1 MERKR
6 HTFKEWFLATRP
18 WSFPAS
24 SMPVAVT
31 LAFLY
36 WRGFEVNWP
45 VVLWT
50 LLSVILF
57 HAAGNTWSDYS
68 DFKRGVDREDTIGGM
83 SITSGEFLPDEI
95 KCLSMLLLAV
105 AAVSGLSLMLATGLP
120 TLYLGLAGIALTMM
134 YPFLK
139 YHALG
144 DIDIFLTYSL
154 LPVLGTSYVA
164 TGVFVMDVLWLVLP
178 IGLITVGILHIN
190 NTRDIE
196 HDKRAGIRTFAML
209 AGKRA
214 SAFIYCMEVTLP
226 FVWVVGCVIY
236 GSMPLWS
243 LIVLLALKPAID
255 NSRKAFIFPKEGMKA
270 VIGVDEATAKLQLM
284 FSLLLVV
291 SFFVAS
297 FKDWICP
304 LRQE

>member
-31 LAFLY
+31 LAFMY

-45 VVLWT
+45 VGLWT

-83 SITSGEFLPDEI
+83 SITSGEFLPSEI

-105 AAVSGLSLMLATGLP
+105 ATVSGLSLMLATGLP
-120 TLYLGLAGIALTMM
+120 TLYLGLAGLALTMM

-139 YHALG
+139 YHAMG

-164 TGVFVMDVLWLVLP
+164 TGAFVMDALWLVLP

-196 HDKRAGIRTFAML
+196 HDKRAGIHTIAML

-214 SAFIYCMEVTLP
+214 SAFIYCMEVTVP
-226 FVWVVGCVIY
+226 FVWVAICIIY
-236 GSMPLWS
+236 NSMPLWS

-255 NSRKAFIFPKEGMKA
+255 NSRKALLFPKEGMQA
-270 VIGVDEATAKLQLM
+270 VVGVDEATAKLQLM

-291 SFFVAS
+291 SFFIAS
-297 FKDWICP
+297 
-304 LRQE
+304 LV

>member
-1 MERKR
+1 MQRKR
-6 HTFKEWFLATRP
+6 HTFKDWFLAARP

-36 WRGFEVNWP
+36 WRGFEVNWL
-45 VVLWT
+45 VGLWT

-83 SITSGEFLPDEI
+83 SITSGEFLPGEI

-154 LPVLGTSYVA
+154 LPVMGTSYVA

-196 HDKRAGIRTFAML
+196 HDKRAGIHTFAMF

-214 SAFIYCMEVTLP
+214 SALIYCMEVTLP

-297 FKDWICP
+297 
-304 LRQE
+304 LV

>member
-6 HTFKEWFLATRP
+6 HTFKEWLLATRP

-45 VVLWT
+45 VGLWT

-83 SITSGEFLPDEI
+83 SITSGEFLPSEI

-105 AAVSGLSLMLATGLP
+105 ATVSGLSLMLATGLP
-120 TLYLGLAGIALTMM
+120 TLYLGLAGLALTMM

-139 YHALG
+139 YHAMG

-154 LPVLGTSYVA
+154 LPVMGTSYVA
-164 TGVFVMDVLWLVLP
+164 TGAFVMDALWLVLP

-196 HDKRAGIRTFAML
+196 HDKRAGIHTFAML

-214 SAFIYCMEVTLP
+214 SAFIYCMEVTVP
-226 FVWVVGCVIY
+226 FVWVAICIIY
-236 GSMPLWS
+236 NSMPLWS

-255 NSRKAFIFPKEGMKA
+255 NSRKALLFPKEGMQA
-270 VIGVDEATAKLQLM
+270 VVGVDEATAKLQLM

-291 SFFVAS
+291 SFFIAS
-297 FKDWICP
+297 
-304 LRQE
+304 LV

>member
-6 HTFKEWFLATRP
+6 HTFKEWLLATRP

-45 VVLWT
+45 VGLWT

-83 SITSGEFLPDEI
+83 SITSGEFLPSEI

-105 AAVSGLSLMLATGLP
+105 ATVSGLSLMLATGLP
-120 TLYLGLAGIALTMM
+120 TLYLGLAGLALTMM

-154 LPVLGTSYVA
+154 LPVMGTSYVA
-164 TGVFVMDVLWLVLP
+164 TGAFVMDALWLVLP

-196 HDKRAGIRTFAML
+196 HDKRAGIHTFAML

-214 SAFIYCMEVTLP
+214 SAFIYCMEVTVP
-226 FVWVVGCVIY
+226 FVWVAICIIY
-236 GSMPLWS
+236 NSMPLWS

-255 NSRKAFIFPKEGMKA
+255 NSRKALLFPKEGMQA
-270 VIGVDEATAKLQLM
+270 VVGVDEATAKLQLM

-291 SFFVAS
+291 SFFIAS
-297 FKDWICP
+297 
-304 LRQE
+304 LV

>member
-6 HTFKEWFLATRP
+6 HTFKEWLLATRP

-45 VVLWT
+45 VGLWT

-83 SITSGEFLPDEI
+83 SITSGEFLPSEI

-120 TLYLGLAGIALTMM
+120 TLYLGLAGLALTMM

-144 DIDIFLTYSL
+144 DVDIFLTYSL

-164 TGVFVMDVLWLVLP
+164 TGAFVMDVLWLVLP

-196 HDKRAGIRTFAML
+196 HDKRAGIHTFAML

-214 SAFIYCMEVTLP
+214 SAFIYCMEVTVP
-226 FVWVVGCVIY
+226 FVWVAICIIY
-236 GSMPLWS
+236 NSMPLWS

-255 NSRKAFIFPKEGMKA
+255 NSRKALMFPKEGMKA
-270 VIGVDEATAKLQLM
+270 VVGVDEATAKLQLM
-284 FSLLLVV
+284 FSLLLIV

-297 FKDWICP
+297 
-304 LRQE
+304 LV

>member
-1 MERKR
+1 
-6 HTFKEWFLATRP
+6 
-18 WSFPAS
+18 
-24 SMPVAVT
+24 MPVAVT

-36 WRGFEVNWP
+36 WRGFEVNWL
-45 VVLWT
+45 VGLWT

-68 DFKRGVDREDTIGGM
+68 DFRRGVDREDTIGGM
-83 SITSGEFLPDEI
+83 SITSGEFLPSEI

-105 AAVSGLSLMLATGLP
+105 ATVSGLSLMLATGLP
-120 TLYLGLAGIALTMM
+120 TLYLGLAGLALTMM

-154 LPVLGTSYVA
+154 LPVMGTSYVA
-164 TGVFVMDVLWLVLP
+164 TGAFVMDALWLVLP

-196 HDKRAGIRTFAML
+196 HDKRAGIHTFAML

-255 NSRKAFIFPKEGMKA
+255 NSRKAFMFPKEGMKA

-297 FKDWICP
+297 
-304 LRQE
+304 LV

>member
-6 HTFKEWFLATRP
+6 HTFKEWLLATRP

-45 VVLWT
+45 VGLWT

-83 SITSGEFLPDEI
+83 SITSGEFLPSEI

-105 AAVSGLSLMLATGLP
+105 ATVSGLSLMLATGLP
-120 TLYLGLAGIALTMM
+120 TLYLGLAGLALTMM

-139 YHALG
+139 YHAMG

-154 LPVLGTSYVA
+154 LPVMGTSYVA
-164 TGVFVMDVLWLVLP
+164 TGAFVMDALWLVLP

-196 HDKRAGIRTFAML
+196 HDKRAGIHTFAML

-214 SAFIYCMEVTLP
+214 SAFIYCMEVTVP
-226 FVWVVGCVIY
+226 FVWVAICIIY
-236 GSMPLWS
+236 NSMPLWS

-255 NSRKAFIFPKEGMKA
+255 NSRKALLFPKEGMQA
-270 VIGVDEATAKLQLM
+270 VVGVDEATAKLQLI

-291 SFFVAS
+291 SFFIAS
-297 FKDWICP
+297 
-304 LRQE
+304 LV

>member
-1 MERKR
+1 MQRKR

-45 VVLWT
+45 VGLWT

-83 SITSGEFLPDEI
+83 SITSGEFLPSEI

-144 DIDIFLTYSL
+144 DVDIFLTYSL

-164 TGVFVMDVLWLVLP
+164 TGAFVMDVLWLVLP

-196 HDKRAGIRTFAML
+196 HDKRAGIHTFAML

-214 SAFIYCMEVTLP
+214 SAFIYCMEVTVP
-226 FVWVVGCVIY
+226 FVWVAICIIY
-236 GSMPLWS
+236 NSMPLWS

-255 NSRKAFIFPKEGMKA
+255 NSRKALLFPKEGMQA
-270 VIGVDEATAKLQLM
+270 VVGVDEATAKLQLM
-284 FSLLLVV
+284 FSLLLIV

-297 FKDWICP
+297 
-304 LRQE
+304 LV

>member
-1 MERKR
+1 MQRKR
-6 HTFKEWFLATRP
+6 HTFKDWFLATRP

-36 WRGFEVNWP
+36 WRGFEVNWL
-45 VVLWT
+45 VGLWT

-83 SITSGEFLPDEI
+83 SITSGEFLLGEI

-154 LPVLGTSYVA
+154 LPVMGTSYVA

-196 HDKRAGIRTFAML
+196 HDKRAGIHTFAMF

-214 SAFIYCMEVTLP
+214 SALIYCMEVTLP

-297 FKDWICP
+297 
-304 LRQE
+304 LV

>member
-1 MERKR
+1 MQRKR
-6 HTFKEWFLATRP
+6 HTFKDWFLATRP

-45 VVLWT
+45 VGLWT

-83 SITSGEFLPDEI
+83 SITSGEFLPGEI

-154 LPVLGTSYVA
+154 LPVMGTSYVA
-164 TGVFVMDVLWLVLP
+164 TGAFVMDVLWLVLP

-196 HDKRAGIRTFAML
+196 HDKRAGIHTFAML

-226 FVWVVGCVIY
+226 FVWVVGGVIY

-297 FKDWICP
+297 
-304 LRQE
+304 LV

>member
-6 HTFKEWFLATRP
+6 HTFKEWLLATRP

-45 VVLWT
+45 VGLWT

-83 SITSGEFLPDEI
+83 SITSGEFLPSEI

-105 AAVSGLSLMLATGLP
+105 ATVSGLSLMLATGLP

-144 DIDIFLTYSL
+144 DVDIFLTYSL

-164 TGVFVMDVLWLVLP
+164 TGAFVMDALWLVLP

-196 HDKRAGIRTFAML
+196 HDKRAGIHTFAML

-214 SAFIYCMEVTLP
+214 SAFIYCMEVTVP
-226 FVWVVGCVIY
+226 FVWVAICIIY
-236 GSMPLWS
+236 NSMPLWS

-255 NSRKAFIFPKEGMKA
+255 NSRKALLFPKEGMQA
-270 VIGVDEATAKLQLM
+270 VVGVDEATAKLQLM

-291 SFFVAS
+291 SFFIAS
-297 FKDWICP
+297 
-304 LRQE
+304 LV

>member
-45 VVLWT
+45 VGLWT
-50 LLSVILF
+50 LLSVVLF

-83 SITSGEFLPDEI
+83 SITSGEFLPSEI

-120 TLYLGLAGIALTMM
+120 TLYLGLAGLALTMM

-144 DIDIFLTYSL
+144 DVDIFLTYSL
-154 LPVLGTSYVA
+154 LPVMGTSYVA
-164 TGVFVMDVLWLVLP
+164 TGAFVMDVLWLVLP

-196 HDKRAGIRTFAML
+196 HDKRAGIHTFAMF

-214 SAFIYCMEVTLP
+214 SALIYCMEVTLP

-297 FKDWICP
+297 
-304 LRQE
+304 LV

>member
-6 HTFKEWFLATRP
+6 HTFKEWLLATRP

-31 LAFLY
+31 LSFLY

-45 VVLWT
+45 VGLWT

-83 SITSGEFLPDEI
+83 SITSGEFLPSEI
-95 KCLSMLLLAV
+95 KYLSMLLLAV
-105 AAVSGLSLMLATGLP
+105 ATVSGLSLMLATGLP
-120 TLYLGLAGIALTMM
+120 TLYLGLAGLALTMM

-139 YHALG
+139 YHAMG

-164 TGVFVMDVLWLVLP
+164 TGAFVMDALWLVLP

-196 HDKRAGIRTFAML
+196 HDKRAGIHTFAML

-214 SAFIYCMEVTLP
+214 SAFIYCMEVTVP
-226 FVWVVGCVIY
+226 FVWVAICIIY
-236 GSMPLWS
+236 NSMPLWS

-255 NSRKAFIFPKEGMKA
+255 NSRKALLFPKEGMQA
-270 VIGVDEATAKLQLM
+270 VVGVDEATAKLQLM

-291 SFFVAS
+291 SFFIAS
-297 FKDWICP
+297 
-304 LRQE
+304 LV

>member
-6 HTFKEWFLATRP
+6 HTFKEWLLATRP

-45 VVLWT
+45 VGLWT

-83 SITSGEFLPDEI
+83 SITSGEFIPSEI

-105 AAVSGLSLMLATGLP
+105 ATVSGLSLMLATGLP
-120 TLYLGLAGIALTMM
+120 TLYLGLAGLALTMM

-154 LPVLGTSYVA
+154 LPVMGTSYVA
-164 TGVFVMDVLWLVLP
+164 TGAFVMDALWLVLP

-196 HDKRAGIRTFAML
+196 HDKRAGIHTFAML

-214 SAFIYCMEVTLP
+214 SAFIYCMEVTVP
-226 FVWVVGCVIY
+226 FVWVAICIIY
-236 GSMPLWS
+236 NSMPLWS

-255 NSRKAFIFPKEGMKA
+255 NSRKALLFPKEGMQA
-270 VIGVDEATAKLQLM
+270 VVGVDEATAKLQLM

-291 SFFVAS
+291 SFFIAS
-297 FKDWICP
+297 
-304 LRQE
+304 LV

>member
-45 VVLWT
+45 VGLWT

-83 SITSGEFLPDEI
+83 SITSGEFLPGEI

-154 LPVLGTSYVA
+154 LPVMGTSYVA
-164 TGVFVMDVLWLVLP
+164 TGAFVMDVLWLVLP

-196 HDKRAGIRTFAML
+196 HDKRAGIHTFAML

-297 FKDWICP
+297 
-304 LRQE
+304 LV

>member
-6 HTFKEWFLATRP
+6 HTFKEWLLATRP

-45 VVLWT
+45 VGLWT

-83 SITSGEFLPDEI
+83 SITSGEFLPSEI

-105 AAVSGLSLMLATGLP
+105 ATVSGLLLMLATGLP
-120 TLYLGLAGIALTMM
+120 TLYLGLAGLALTMM

-154 LPVLGTSYVA
+154 LPVMGTSYVA
-164 TGVFVMDVLWLVLP
+164 TGAFVMDALWLVLP

-196 HDKRAGIRTFAML
+196 HDKRAGIHTFAML

-214 SAFIYCMEVTLP
+214 SAFIYCMEVTVP
-226 FVWVVGCVIY
+226 FVWVAICIIY
-236 GSMPLWS
+236 NSMPLWS

-255 NSRKAFIFPKEGMKA
+255 NSRKALLFPKEGMQA
-270 VIGVDEATAKLQLM
+270 VVGVDEATAKLQLM

-291 SFFVAS
+291 SFFIAS
-297 FKDWICP
+297 
-304 LRQE
+304 LV

>member
-1 MERKR
+1 MQRKR
-6 HTFKEWFLATRP
+6 HTFKDWFLAARP

-36 WRGFEVNWP
+36 WRGFEVNWL
-45 VVLWT
+45 VGLWT

-83 SITSGEFLPDEI
+83 SITSGEFLPSEI
-95 KCLSMLLLAV
+95 KCLSLLLLAV

-134 YPFLK
+134 YPFFK

-144 DIDIFLTYSL
+144 DVDIFLTYSL

-196 HDKRAGIRTFAML
+196 HDKRAGIHTFAMF

-214 SAFIYCMEVTLP
+214 SVLIYCMEVTLP

-297 FKDWICP
+297 
-304 LRQE
+304 LV

>member
-6 HTFKEWFLATRP
+6 HTLKDWFLATRP

-45 VVLWT
+45 VGLWT

-83 SITSGEFLPDEI
+83 SITSGEFLPSEI

-144 DIDIFLTYSL
+144 DVDIFLTYSL

-164 TGVFVMDVLWLVLP
+164 TGAFVMDALWLVLP

-196 HDKRAGIRTFAML
+196 HDKRAGIHTFAML
-209 AGKRA
+209 AGKRE

-255 NSRKAFIFPKEGMKA
+255 NSRKAFMFPKEGMKA

-297 FKDWICP
+297 
-304 LRQE
+304 LV

>member
-6 HTFKEWFLATRP
+6 HTFKEWLLATRP

-45 VVLWT
+45 VGLWT

-83 SITSGEFLPDEI
+83 SITSGEFLPSEI

-105 AAVSGLSLMLATGLP
+105 ATVSGLSLMMATGLP
-120 TLYLGLAGIALTMM
+120 TLYLGLAGLALTMM

-139 YHALG
+139 YHAMG

-164 TGVFVMDVLWLVLP
+164 TGAFVMDALWLVLP

-196 HDKRAGIRTFAML
+196 HDKRAGIHTFAML

-214 SAFIYCMEVTLP
+214 SAFIYCMEVTVP
-226 FVWVVGCVIY
+226 FVWVAICIIY
-236 GSMPLWS
+236 NSMPLWS

-255 NSRKAFIFPKEGMKA
+255 NSRKALLFPKEGMQA
-270 VIGVDEATAKLQLM
+270 VVGVDEATAKLQLM

-291 SFFVAS
+291 SFFIAS
-297 FKDWICP
+297 
-304 LRQE
+304 LV

>member
-45 VVLWT
+45 VGLWT

-57 HAAGNTWSDYS
+57 HAAGNTWSDYF

-83 SITSGEFLPDEI
+83 SITSGEFLPSEI

-144 DIDIFLTYSL
+144 DVDIFLTYSL

-164 TGVFVMDVLWLVLP
+164 TGAFVMDALWLVLP

-196 HDKRAGIRTFAML
+196 HDKRAEIHTFAML

-214 SAFIYCMEVTLP
+214 SAFIYCMEVTVP
-226 FVWVVGCVIY
+226 FVWVAICIIY
-236 GSMPLWS
+236 NSMPLWS

-255 NSRKAFIFPKEGMKA
+255 NSRKALLFPKEGMQA
-270 VIGVDEATAKLQLM
+270 VVGVDEATAKLQLM
-284 FSLLLVV
+284 FSLLLVG
-291 SFFVAS
+291 SLFIAS
-297 FKDWICP
+297 
-304 LRQE
+304 LV

>member
-1 MERKR
+1 
-6 HTFKEWFLATRP
+6 
-18 WSFPAS
+18 
-24 SMPVAVT
+24 
-31 LAFLY
+31 
-36 WRGFEVNWP
+36 
-45 VVLWT
+45 
-50 LLSVILF
+50 
-57 HAAGNTWSDYS
+57 
-68 DFKRGVDREDTIGGM
+68 
-83 SITSGEFLPDEI
+83 
-95 KCLSMLLLAV
+95 MLLLAV

-144 DIDIFLTYSL
+144 DVDIFLTYSL
-154 LPVLGTSYVA
+154 LPILGTSYVA
-164 TGVFVMDVLWLVLP
+164 TGAFAMDALWLVLP

-196 HDKRAGIRTFAML
+196 HDKRAGIHTFAML

-214 SAFIYCMEVTLP
+214 SAFIYCMEVTVP
-226 FVWVVGCVIY
+226 FVWVAICIIY
-236 GSMPLWS
+236 NSMPLWS

-255 NSRKAFIFPKEGMKA
+255 NSRKALMFPKEGMKA
-270 VIGVDEATAKLQLM
+270 VVGVDEATAKLQLM

-297 FKDWICP
+297 
-304 LRQE
+304 LV